1 MFTHLLT
8 VGFHLFVSVKKNI
21 RVSIENLFCIE
32 IYDAVTEQGELSSA
46 VTAYFSYRLNLAL

>member
-8 VGFHLFVSVKKNI
+8 VGFHLFVSVKKKI
-21 RVSIENLFCIE
+21 ILESASKIC
-32 IYDAVTEQGELSSA
+32 DAVTEQGELSSA